1 MLQRVMIDHIAVWR
15 SGLAE
20 FISRSP
26 IVTQKS
32 LMNIDAQSLPTIGLI
47 VPPAEG
53 KVPDDGPLLYP
64 DRVRLIARGLALGQI
79 SPAGYE
85 AVIDSVADRAR
96 SLADDGAQ
104 AISLMGTSLSF
115 YRGAAFNRQL
125 VAAIY
130 EATGLPATTM
140 SHAVVRALKAT
151 GVRRVALATAYIDDV
166 NARLAAFLQEEGFE
180 VTAVKGLAMTDVLGV
195 GAVPPETL
203 IDLAQN
209 VFAQDTSAQG
219 VLISC
224 GGLKTLGIIE
234 TLESRLGVP
243 VVSSSP
249 AGFWDAVQLMGVS
262 PVTHGFGRL
271 FEQGAEPTAG

>member
-1 MLQRVMIDHIAVWR
+1 MD
-15 SGLAE
+15 
-20 FISRSP
+20 
-26 IVTQKS
+26 
-32 LMNIDAQSLPTIGLI
+32 IDAQSLPTIGLI
-47 VPPAEG
+47 VPPAAG
-53 KVPDDGPLLYP
+53 KVPDDGPLLYK
-64 DRVRLIARGLALGQI
+64 DRVRFIARGLALGQI
-79 SPAGYE
+79 SPEGYE

-96 SLADDGAQ
+96 SLAKDGAQ

-125 VAAIY
+125 VDAIH

-180 VTAVKGLAMTDVLGV
+180 VAAVKGLAMTDVIGV
-195 GAVPPETL
+195 GTVPPETL
-203 IDLAQN
+203 IDLAQD
-209 VFAQDTSAQG
+209 VFARDTSAQG

-224 GGLKTLGIIE
+224 GGLKTLGIVE
-234 TLESRLGVP
+234 TLEARLGVP

-262 PVTHGFGRL
+262 PVAPGFGRL
-271 FEQGAEPTAG
+271 FELR